1 MLKEKIVVADV
12 VKKYE
17 NPIGELVQ
25 VACRFSSDINLLSE
39 GRRINAKSIMGIMA
53 ISPCEGMEVDIEANG
68 QDENEAVAAMSSFL
82 RCARA

>member
-25 VACRFSSDINLLSE
+25 VACQFSSNINLLSE

-53 ISPCEGMEVDIEANG
+53 IGPREGMEVDIEADG
-68 QDENEAVAAMSSFL
+68 QDENEAVAAMSDFL
-82 RCARA
+82 RCTRS

>member
-25 VACRFSSDINLLSE
+25 VACQFSS
-39 GRRINAKSIMGIMA
+39 A
-53 ISPCEGMEVDIEANG
+53 IGV
-68 QDENEAVAAMSSFL
+68 V
-82 RCARA
+82 

>member
-25 VACRFSSDINLLSE
+25 VECQFSSNINLLSE

-53 ISPCEGMEVDIEANG
+53 ISPREGMEVDIEADG
-68 QDENEAVAAMSSFL
+68 QDENEAVAAMSDFL
-82 RCARA
+82 RCTRS

>member
-25 VACRFSSDINLLSE
+25 VACQFSSAINLLSE

-53 ISPCEGMEVDIEANG
+53 ISPREGMEVDG
-68 QDENEAVAAMSSFL
+68 QDENEAVAAMSDFL
-82 RCARA
+82 RCTRS

>member
-25 VACRFSSDINLLSE
+25 VAFQFSSNINLLSE

-53 ISPCEGMEVDIEANG
+53 ISPREGMEVDIEADG
-68 QDENEAVAAMSSFL
+68 QDENEAVAAMSDFL
-82 RCARA
+82 RCTRS

>member
-25 VACRFSSDINLLSE
+25 VACQFSSNINLLSE
-39 GRRINAKSIMGIMA
+39 EHYGDYGDQSAG
-53 ISPCEGMEVDIEANG
+53 GNG
-68 QDENEAVAAMSSFL
+68 S
-82 RCARA
+82 

>member
-25 VACRFSSDINLLSE
+25 VACQFSSNINLLS
-39 GRRINAKSIMGIMA
+39 GAKRINAKSIMGIMA
-53 ISPCEGMEVDIEANG
+53 FSPCKGMEVDIEADG
-68 QDENEAVAAMSSFL
+68 ADESEAVDAMSKFL
-82 RCARA
+82 KCR

>member
-17 NPIGELVQ
+17 NAIGELVQ
-25 VACRFSSDINLLSE
+25 VACQFSSNINLLSE

-53 ISPCEGMEVDIEANG
+53 ISPREGMEVDIEADG
-68 QDENEAVAAMSSFL
+68 QDENEAVAAMPDFL
-82 RCARA
+82 RCTRS

>member
-1 MLKEKIVVADV
+1 MLKEKIVVADL

-25 VACRFSSDINLLSE
+25 VACQFSSAINLLSE

-53 ISPCEGMEVDIEANG
+53 ISPREGMEVDIEA
-68 QDENEAVAAMSSFL
+68 DENEAVAAMSDFL
-82 RCARA
+82 RCTRS

>member
-12 VKKYE
+12 GKKYE

-25 VACRFSSDINLLSE
+25 VACRFVSDINLLSG

-53 ISPCEGMEVDIEANG
+53 FSPCEGMEVDIEADGN
-68 QDENEAVAAMSSFL
+68 DEGEAVEAMASFL
-82 RCARA
+82 RCAES

>member
-25 VACRFSSDINLLSE
+25 VACQFSSNINPSAKDAGSTQRALWGLWRSVR
-39 GRRINAKSIMGIMA
+39 GREWKLTLKPMDRMKTK
-53 ISPCEGMEVDIEANG
+53 
-68 QDENEAVAAMSSFL
+68 QL
-82 RCARA
+82 RLCQTF